1 MSAMHSEPGG
11 DAWRAEAGRQ
21 RRLLALLRDEHDAAV
36 AGLAGPAAELDLGI
50 AAYRANAAA
59 LAPRALAAAYPTVAQ
74 LMGLAAFAVMARVHW
89 FQHPPVR
96 GDLACWGERLP
107 DAIAQDPQLATETYL
122 ADVARL
128 DWAVHRASVAV
139 DDELPPEG
147 LHRLGEAEPEQLFV
161 RLRIGTAVVTS
172 AHPIVEIWSAH
183 QDGPSTGPSEGTSAD
198 RFAAARA
205 ALRTGRAQAAWVTRA
220 GGSRVQVLPL
230 DQAGARL
237 TQALLEGHS
246 LDVALQLGGD
256 GVDFEA
262 WLIQALRHN
271 ALAAVLAVEV

>member
-11 DAWRAEAGRQ
+11 EAWRAEAGRQ

-147 LHRLGEAEPEQLFV
+147 LQLLGEFEPEQLHM
-161 RLRIGTAVVTS
+161 RMRSGTAVVTS
-172 AHPIVEIWSAH
+172 KYPIVEIWSAH
-183 QDGPSTGPSEGTSAD
+183 QDGPSTGQSEGTSAD

-205 ALRTGRAQAAWVTRA
+205 ALRAGRAQAAWVTRA
-220 GGSRVQVLPL
+220 DGSRVQVLPL

-237 TQALLEGHS
+237 TQALLEGHN
-246 LDVALQLGGD
+246 LDIALQLGGE

-271 ALAAVLAVEV
+271 ALAAVLVARA